1 VNVLVNGELSDCE
14 GCLTVAQLIQRH
26 GLSPETTLV
35 EHNGVALRARD
46 WAGCVLHENDR
57 LEILR
62 VAAGG

>member
-1 VNVLVNGELSDCE
+1 MKVLLNGEMSDCE

-35 EHNGVALRARD
+35 EHNGVALRPCD
-46 WAGCVLHENDR
+46 WAERVLHENDR

>member
-1 VNVLVNGELSDCE
+1 MKVLLNGELSDCE
-14 GCLTVAQLIQRH
+14 GCLTVAHLIQRH
-26 GLSPETTLV
+26 GLSAETTLV

-46 WAGCVLHENDR
+46 WAEHVLHENDR